1 MTVKNFADLA
11 PQVVGSSE
19 RGDLGTACFLLS
31 RVLTLWK
38 KQMSGACESESES
51 DEWVIPSKINKKDK
65 SDKIPLIIANTLPF
79 FFSFCFFRI
88 MMTS

>member
-38 KQMSGACESESES
+38 KTDERWEWEWWMSDS
-51 DEWVIPSKINKKDK
+51 VKNK
-65 SDKIPLIIANTLPF
+65 
-79 FFSFCFFRI
+79 
-88 MMTS
+88 